1 MYLKV
6 VSPSANTNSHVLLFK
21 ERKYQYDLE
30 CSIAY
35 RCCFSSRGV
44 LYVIDSFMHAGMIVS
59 RAQDQGLK
67 NREVRAID
75 YQLRPRFPRQ
85 PLSSVTRSCDLV
97 FTVPYFVFTSGC
109 RFVEAA
115 TQPCNNT
122 IQWILIPQPPSQPL
136 SLVLAYRG
144 QSMSLL
150 RNVPVRWSVRRDG
163 YPRIFSQSKTSN
175 PYLYDIVAT
184 SELQH

>member
-35 RCCFSSRGV
+35 GCCFSSRGV

-67 NREVRAID
+67 CWDGFLHALLGSLHILELGGI
-75 YQLRPRFPRQ
+75 
-85 PLSSVTRSCDLV
+85 
-97 FTVPYFVFTSGC
+97 
-109 RFVEAA
+109 A
-115 TQPCNNT
+115 TCG
-122 IQWILIPQPPSQPL
+122 L
-136 SLVLAYRG
+136 
-144 QSMSLL
+144 
-150 RNVPVRWSVRRDG
+150 
-163 YPRIFSQSKTSN
+163 
-175 PYLYDIVAT
+175 
-184 SELQH
+184 